1 MIDKTKHIHKLK
13 MIKYKTGNKV
23 FFCSLDCT
31 FKISVQLALGKR
43 SICWRCGESFIMTE
57 YSLRLVKPHCPQ
69 CHQSK
74 DKKEIIEPNNDMSA
88 AQGVVQNITEQNLTL
103 AEKLSQI
110 IQQTQQKEEEEEL

>member
-1 MIDKTKHIHKLK
+1 

-88 AQGVVQNITEQNLTL
+88 ARDMVQSIIEHSIPNLSL
-103 AEKLSQI
+103 ADRLSQI

>member
-1 MIDKTKHIHKLK
+1 MTDKTKHIHKLK

-43 SICWRCGESFIMTE
+43 SICWRCNEPFIMTE

-74 DKKEIIEPNNDMSA
+74 DKKEIIESNNDISA
-88 AQGVVQNITEQNLTL
+88 AQGVAQNITEQNLTL
-103 AEKLSQI
+103 AEKLNQI
-110 IQQTQQKEEEEEL
+110 IQQTQQKEEEEAL